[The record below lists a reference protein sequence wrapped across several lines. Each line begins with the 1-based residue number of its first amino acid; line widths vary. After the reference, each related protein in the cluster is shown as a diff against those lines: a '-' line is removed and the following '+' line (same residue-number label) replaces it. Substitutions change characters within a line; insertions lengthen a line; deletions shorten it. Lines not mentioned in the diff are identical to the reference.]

1 MMNEERSYRPWQRSI
16 GGFQHSRAGSSTPQ
30 SDSALGGL
38 CSLSAIVGPLE
49 GFVKPL
55 TSLPV
60 VESEYS
66 SRTVEMCL
74 GLVI

>member
-1 MMNEERSYRPWQRSI
+1 MKSALIGPGRDLLVDSSI
-16 GGFQHSRAGSSTPQ
+16 PGPGSSTPQ